1 MNGTGI
7 VLALGEL
14 MADPSPSDGGEF
26 NSVSVSPGLPGFLAM
41 FVLAVAVVLL
51 AIDMNRRTRR
61 VQARARVHE
70 RMAAEDREREVA
82 AQGSD
87 DESTSADEDA
97 QDAEGETTP
106 QPLLP
111 GPPSAP
117 GDGGQ
122 RPRTVGQV
130 RGGRRPMPGP
140 DGVVPGQGGPKKP
153 RGRASMPSWDEI
165 VFGARSDDDPA

>member
-51 AIDMNRRTRR
+51 AIDMTRRTRR

-97 QDAEGETTP
+97 RDAEGETTP
-106 QPLLP
+106 QTPVE
-111 GPPSAP
+111 PPSAAEASTLEEPVDEDGHSSGP
-117 GDGGQ
+117 GAT
-122 RPRTVGQV
+122 P
-130 RGGRRPMPGP
+130 
-140 DGVVPGQGGPKKP
+140 
-153 RGRASMPSWDEI
+153 A
-165 VFGARSDDDPA
+165 GADDSPSDDQR